1 MILYPAIDLRNGHC
15 VRLERGEM
23 SRATVFS
30 RDPAAQARAFAAAGF
45 SHLHVVDLDGA
56 FAGRSVNGAAIE
68 AILEAVSLPVQLGG
82 GVRDLAAVES
92 WLGKGVVRIV
102 LGTAA
107 AREPAFVKDACR
119 RFPGRIAIGIDAR
132 DGRVAVEGWAEMSEL
147 EAIELAK
154 RYEDA
159 GAAAVVFTDIARDGV
174 LAGVNVGAVAQL
186 ARAITTPVIASGGVA
201 SLDDL
206 KRLKALEPLGVVG
219 VIVGR
224 ALYDG
229 RLEPKAALA
238 ALAA

>member
-154 RYEDA
+154 RYDDA

>member
-1 MILYPAIDLRNGHC
+1 VILYPAIDLRNGHC

-68 AILEAVSLPVQLGG
+68 TILEAVPLPVQLGG

-92 WLGKGVVRIV
+92 WFGKGVARVV

-132 DGRVAVEGWAEMSEL
+132 DGRVAVEGWAETSEL

-201 SLDDL
+201 SLEDL

-229 RLEPKAALA
+229 RLGAAEALRILA
-238 ALAA
+238 N

>member
-92 WLGKGVVRIV
+92 WLGKGVVRVV

-119 RFPGRIAIGIDAR
+119 RFPGRIAIGVDAR

-219 VIVGR
+219 VVVGR

>member
-56 FAGRSVNGAAIE
+56 FAGRSVNGAVIE

-92 WLGKGVVRIV
+92 WLGKGVVRVV

-132 DGRVAVEGWAEMSEL
+132 DGRVAVEGWAETSEL

-186 ARAITTPVIASGGVA
+186 AQAITTPVIASGGVA
-201 SLDDL
+201 GLDDL

>member
-119 RFPGRIAIGIDAR
+119 RFPGRIAIGVDAR

-238 ALAA
+238 VLAA